1 MDSVDDRVAEGFGSS
16 ILIKIFF
23 VCRAFIVN
31 DLVYLIGAK
40 AARVCM

>member
-1 MDSVDDRVAEGFGSS
+1 MGSIDDRDAEGCGSS

-31 DLVYLIGAK
+31 DLIHLIEAQAG
-40 AARVCM
+40 RVCM